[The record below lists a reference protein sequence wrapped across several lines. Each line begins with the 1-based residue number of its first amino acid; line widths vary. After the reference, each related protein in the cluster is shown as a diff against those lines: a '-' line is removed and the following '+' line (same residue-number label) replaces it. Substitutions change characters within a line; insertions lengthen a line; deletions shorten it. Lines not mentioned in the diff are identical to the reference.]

1 MIKTIMRMNYLKK
14 IIALS
19 VLLILNTVL
28 YSQHKVTFMVS
39 QPNAPYYDS
48 IYIKGT
54 FNSFSN
60 EPDPKYL
67 LTSTSSKEKAI
78 TIDLKGGTHDIEFH
92 RGRTGTEAKTLQGF
106 RLKGWKINI
115 QKDTVIRYVIEAWKD
130 QLPFLPVLNITENII
145 NENKGIPLS
154 ELNCWYFKK
163 GNNVLSAGGNNRDT
177 SGWKK
182 FRPADIDKSVAD
194 KNGSKHT

>member
-1 MIKTIMRMNYLKK
+1 MNYLKK

-67 LTSTSSKEKAI
+67 LTSAPSK
-78 TIDLKGGTHDIEFH
+78 
-92 RGRTGTEAKTLQGF
+92 
-106 RLKGWKINI
+106 
-115 QKDTVIRYVIEAWKD
+115 
-130 QLPFLPVLNITENII
+130 
-145 NENKGIPLS
+145 
-154 ELNCWYFKK
+154 
-163 GNNVLSAGGNNRDT
+163 
-177 SGWKK
+177 
-182 FRPADIDKSVAD
+182 
-194 KNGSKHT
+194 